1 MDVKCNRF
9 TPWSKGDTRLRTLST
24 NCRQLVRKITLD
36 DFKKSSFKSDEFL
49 NNVINVIKKVG
60 IQIETNP
67 EATEEEN
74 IQYIT
79 SVEQL
84 NKDIINV
91 LTKAIDTRIESE
103 KGKGNSEIA
112 KELTDLKDLVG
123 KESFSQNFYDK
134 SGINDIEKDPSDI
147 SEPKITA
154 DSKSSK
160 ELRKQLKFS
169 QIDRTYYGT
178 VIKAA
183 DRRKAILKRDLM
195 RACIIDVNRG
205 TKVINEDQLNS
216 AICSLKNDKLYKI
229 ASYLR
234 AQDPNFNGTGIMFN
248 SDLSLNTDYIDTLN
262 AFQNFVDSL
271 IKNGSL
277 ERAVLQGWRRS
288 LTNNETGSFY
298 EALNAFVDLM
308 YFDESLDD
316 VFGGIIGFKKNT
328 EGTELDGNKNKYQ
341 FKLGTDH
348 KVTSWNIDTTFRDA
362 TKNITKY
369 SKLIIESTP
378 LLSYESGS
386 SLNSEVTLT
395 NFTVAI
401 ANLFQ
406 NVQTMYDK
414 GLTTLPDAIVNFHA
428 NPRKYSRII
437 FSYLLKNQDGVKNLD
452 ILKIKTGMSIADL
465 NLLYSIAK
473 YIYDETQYAP
483 SIINIENKYLISRAS
498 VDNYTI
504 VDAVNGIID
513 RIMDSTYIQQTYFSQ
528 NGVMETQQAK
538 KYQDRKNSYSLM
550 NKINND
556 IQLRS
561 KQKLKKINDK
571 YQIWRPDNN
580 WRSAYILL
588 GKTNNFEGFKL
599 SLSASANGIWSPGA
613 STISL
618 NDKIL
623 TFKEKDPNSQFV
635 LNSFKIDL
643 TDYNVRNRIL
653 KNNPQNIQENFV
665 RQVLEFIDTNLLTDF
680 LTEEGLDKLYLYL
693 SSFGTK
699 DFISDFIP
707 SAFKSL
713 LANALQNKYNQELEK
728 DPNLDYK
735 SYIFKLYPQIR
746 NLKSKELNAYLE
758 EKDKTYQVVGS
769 RISDDWLD
777 KYAQIDTIYVGE
789 SQKAT
794 TKNLD
799 GDSIGNN
806 RISFLGGNI
815 RYYLEKYKRESNTA
829 ANQLF
834 FSGQNSR
841 LIVKHVFNMDAQM
854 RYGIKKPVS
863 KMKSSELFYQS
874 IMLNF
879 WGNFIQ
885 DGTNKKAR
893 GIQNTILIQ
902 PTTYSDKT
910 AYSHYAI
917 ATDKYFEVRGKKVTI
932 KQLLKT
938 GDINTIIQIYR
949 DTVGNSYKTTLENV
963 LSDLRQVLGVDD
975 SYDYKKIDELLHTK
989 TEKELTDRAQEL
1001 GIELSDAH
1009 FRKFGKYCKLND
1021 LLVHY
1026 ATVLYDSDESLKA
1039 RLEEEKVNFVN
1050 ELLETGTN
1058 FFTAYNNEDP
1068 KKGSTIVSKL
1078 INTLFSDSSERRM
1091 FIGKWVRGNKL
1102 IIARAVKIVNG
1113 QTISRDISLES
1124 KVNLQQGETLEVN
1137 PILERY
1143 FYMDSFLSTNLRLSL
1158 TGSEIGHPD
1167 KSEINFTKELIDS
1180 KILPTIN
1187 PEYFK
1192 SVNPIK
1198 VKDADPN
1205 KLFDLSKLDE
1215 NLVEYEIEP
1224 WKEDSSKTKTVLKI
1238 YLKGFKNLGSF
1249 DLVADTDSKNRI
1261 YNGEYL
1267 VYFKTGEA
1275 NSGISY
1281 GSTKEQRKILY
1292 DAVIKAIPAGAK
1304 VSTYGNI
1311 SKGGIIALN
1320 KVGQNMLKV
1329 SERVIQDG
1337 HGNPITIPV
1346 FFKAEASNLFKDL
1359 TWLRQK
1365 SITDIRLRPI
1375 YDKAIHASENNTQLT
1390 QLKRNVIIPA
1400 TLQYEQQGTLNGVPK
1415 KMKVAVIKDT
1425 EAQVFNFRGEVKDN
1439 LEARDGSAYINPFI
1453 SILENGSLQD
1463 QKVGVDKKPIW
1474 HSFNA
1479 RTGTATLLKFATFT
1493 ITSERMR
1500 ASLNSDYPL
1509 FNLFKQM
1516 TNMQWYEDG
1525 KWTNSQGIEI
1535 NLVNI
1540 KGFDERHVVGFD
1552 KILGGH
1558 RLIYETDRI
1567 GHYREITGFGRD
1579 EKGYYTIE
1587 VDSNSFNVQLTDK
1600 KIKVYHFFDAN
1611 SEHIKLEG
1619 DDIKVPENTHTINS
1633 LFELYQSMGGI
1644 YAGEFL
1650 VDSQGNR
1657 KQFTYNDVASEI
1669 VVNFMNNVKSRIGDV
1684 MPYDSDNYYQPLKEM
1699 MISYAANTTAV
1710 KNGAANVNEEEA
1722 WKGQTK
1728 LKYMTLDSDG
1738 LGIQLDSDHD
1748 VAEAELTEF
1757 TQVIA
1762 ALEAGGRKHYKVKG
1776 IYNALG
1782 NLAFSASS
1790 IELER
1795 VAKLIQAENL
1805 ELSLEE
1811 VKNELYNI
1819 IGKTII
1825 DNYRETEGRID
1836 LAGPIFNRI
1845 KKTFK
1850 LGNIH
1855 KDDFLIPF
1863 SDNSIYKKAISSFIS
1878 NFTNKSIKRKYPGT
1892 GCVMVPGYG
1901 IIQTYKFDGYA
1912 HQFQDVLRLAKTA
1925 NNRGQLLPKF
1935 NQTEESIESYNR
1947 RLVRTYLGT
1956 IQKAKWDEASSVP
1969 KHLVEAVD
1977 YLFAIN
1983 PELSRIGTKKEYA
1996 TYLQSI
2002 FPTSKVKDVYW
2013 HGTNSDMSNGLPTTK
2028 GKGSGA
2034 PETGTEMYFNKQP
2047 YASLQYISGVNR
2059 NIPDID
2065 GFNNWVKLWWELKE
2079 ALGNGRMESDDWKNE
2094 IIGPDTRQ
2102 QSPNKKGVFDRD
2114 SGGTHG
2120 KYLSERKA
2128 RYGYENKSDKEFFE
2142 EVFGIKYGQETFNDW
2157 INRKR
2162 EEFQNIWKNRE
2173 VSSGIIPALLN
2184 VSNPISE
2191 EGQNTYYE
2199 EQRGLFTRA
2208 SQQGNDA
2215 ILSNNAKNEF
2225 GSDVAIIFDPK
2236 SNVHLLGTNQ
2246 DLEGFRVW
2254 KESYSSVE
2262 EFMPTDIVD
2271 VLVDGK
2277 FIGSVDLNDIY
2288 TYYKFKSDNRE
2299 QFLSELFKQDLSGK
2313 NITFAINVTKPRNL
2327 APARIKWEY
2336 IDNEGNIHKMNI
2348 FDVPEV
2354 RESFLRRNDPT
2365 FNKRQNRK
2373 KIQKIFDDLG
2383 KGEYKRFKIQNL
2395 QNEAA
2400 EMVVSNIYSERF
2412 NIGDYSISEVLK
2424 QGPKFFTRAS
2434 RPPIRSYVWDL
2445 SLTTYSGNNTY
2456 ITLKAPKVDSKSAE
2470 APKKQEWSNTY
2481 VDENGDVYALTK
2493 DNQKMFKIGVQKYA
2507 EGYYVKDDK
2516 IYDSKDNE
2524 VDDDTL
2530 SINRKTNQ
2538 VVRYYEYVSKYTF
2551 LTATANDQ
2559 YIKHHLYHINID
2571 NIRKGMTNSSK
2582 EDLDAQIAAIVSNL
2596 YHFGRYYGIQL
2607 NTTLFSNVA
2616 DHIKHIIQDKKR
2628 NGDFIL
2634 NIPQGLR
2641 NHLEQVAHNYLEN
2654 LDGKLVQIDNK
2665 KYGADIKAYLDEN
2678 AKDVF
2683 NSFKESLKYISSR
2696 IPAQSLQSFMQM
2708 QAVAY
2713 TETSSNIVYVSHWQT
2728 WLQGSDYKLYIQI

>member
-9 TPWSKGDTRLRTLST
+9 TPWSKGDTRLRTLSA

-91 LTKAIDTRIESE
+91 LTKTIDTRIESE
-103 KGKGNSEIA
+103 KGNGNSEIA
-112 KELTDLKDLVG
+112 KELTDLKDLVN

-160 ELRKQLKFS
+160 EFRKQLKFS

-195 RACIIDVNRG
+195 RACIIDVNRR

-216 AICSLKNDKLYKI
+216 AICNLKNDKLYKV

-234 AQDPNFNGTGIMFN
+234 AQDPNFNGTDIMFN
-248 SDLSLNTDYIDTLN
+248 SDLSLNTGYIDTLN

-437 FSYLLKNQDGVKNLD
+437 FSYLLKKNQDGIKNLD
-452 ILKIKTGMSIADL
+452 ILKIKIGMSIADL

-693 SSFGTK
+693 SAFGTK

-713 LANALQNKYNQELEK
+713 LANAFQNKYNQELEK

-746 NLKSKELNAYLE
+746 NLKSKELNSYLE

-777 KYAQIDTIYVGE
+777 KYAQIDTIYIGE

-815 RYYLEKYKRESNTA
+815 RYYLEKYKREPNTA

-834 FSGQNSR
+834 FSGQNSK
-841 LIVKHVFNMDAQM
+841 LIVKHVFNMDAQI

-910 AYSHYAI
+910 AYLHYAI

-963 LSDLRQVLGVDD
+963 LSDLRKVLGVDD

-1050 ELLETGTN
+1050 ELLETETN

-1091 FIGKWVRGNKL
+1091 FIGKWVRDNKL

-1113 QTISRDISLES
+1113 QTISRDISLEN

-1143 FYMDSFLSTNLRLSL
+1143 FYMESFLSTNLRLFL

-1167 KSEINFTKELIDS
+1167 KSEIDFTEELINS
-1180 KILPTIN
+1180 NILPTIN

-1192 SVNPIK
+1192 SINPIK
-1198 VKDADPN
+1198 VKDADQN

-1215 NLVEYEIEP
+1215 NLVEYKIVKEP
-1224 WKEDSSKTKTVLKI
+1224 WKKDSSKTKTVLKI
-1238 YLKGFKNLGSF
+1238 YLKGFKNFGSF
-1249 DLVADTDSKNRI
+1249 DLVADTDFKNRI
-1261 YNGEYL
+1261 YNGEYS
-1267 VYFKTGEA
+1267 VHFKTGDA
-1275 NSGISY
+1275 DTGISY

-1292 DAVIKAIPAGAK
+1292 DAIIKAIPAGAK

-1329 SERVIQDG
+1329 SKRVIQDRDE
-1337 HGNPITIPV
+1337 NPITIPV

-1359 TWLRQK
+1359 TWLKQK
-1365 SITDIRLRPI
+1365 SITDTRLRPI

-1425 EAQVFNFRGEVKDN
+1425 KAQVFNFRGEVKDN
-1439 LEARDGSAYINPFI
+1439 LDARDGSAYINPFI

-1500 ASLNSDYPL
+1500 ASLNSDYSL

-1540 KGFDERHVVGFD
+1540 KGFDERYGVGFD

-1587 VDSNSFNVQLTDK
+1587 VDSNSFNVQLTGK

-1782 NLAFSASS
+1782 SLAFSASS

-1805 ELSLEE
+1805 GLPLEE

-1819 IGKTII
+1819 IGKVIV

-1855 KDDFLIPF
+1855 EDDFLIPF

-1878 NFTNKSIKRKYPGT
+1878 NFNNKSIKRKYPGT

-1925 NNRGQLLPKF
+1925 NNRGKLLPKF

-1947 RLVRTYLGT
+1947 RLVRTYLNNKQVEIHKT
-1956 IQKAKWDEASSVP
+1956 ATSSV
-1969 KHLVEAVD
+1969 D
-1977 YLFAIN
+1977 
-1983 PELSRIGTKKEYA
+1983 EY
-1996 TYLQSI
+1996 I
-2002 FPTSKVKDVYW
+2002 
-2013 HGTNSDMSNGLPTTK
+2013 
-2028 GKGSGA
+2028 
-2034 PETGTEMYFNKQP
+2034 
-2047 YASLQYISGVNR
+2047 
-2059 NIPDID
+2059 
-2065 GFNNWVKLWWELKE
+2065 
-2079 ALGNGRMESDDWKNE
+2079 
-2094 IIGPDTRQ
+2094 
-2102 QSPNKKGVFDRD
+2102 
-2114 SGGTHG
+2114 
-2120 KYLSERKA
+2120 
-2128 RYGYENKSDKEFFE
+2128 
-2142 EVFGIKYGQETFNDW
+2142 
-2157 INRKR
+2157 
-2162 EEFQNIWKNRE
+2162 
-2173 VSSGIIPALLN
+2173 
-2184 VSNPISE
+2184 
-2191 EGQNTYYE
+2191 
-2199 EQRGLFTRA
+2199 
-2208 SQQGNDA
+2208 
-2215 ILSNNAKNEF
+2215 
-2225 GSDVAIIFDPK
+2225 
-2236 SNVHLLGTNQ
+2236 
-2246 DLEGFRVW
+2246 
-2254 KESYSSVE
+2254 
-2262 EFMPTDIVD
+2262 PTDIVD

-2288 TYYKFKSDNRE
+2288 TYYKFKSDDRE
-2299 QFLSELFKQDLSGK
+2299 RFLSKLFKQDLSGK
-2313 NITFAINVTKPRNL
+2313 NITFATNITKPRDL

-2383 KGEYKRFKIQNL
+2383 KGEYKGFKIQNL

-2434 RPPIRSYVWDL
+2434 RPPVKSYVWDL

-2481 VDENGDVYALTK
+2481 VDENGDVYALTD

-2559 YIKHHLYHINID
+2559 YIKHRLYHINID
-2571 NIRKGMTNSSK
+2571 NIRKGMINSSQK
-2582 EDLDAQIAAIVSNL
+2582 DLDAQIAAIVSNL

-2641 NHLEQVAHNYLEN
+2641 NHLEQVSHNYLEN